1 MDNYDGIMNKPDLDE
16 KLLMH
21 YGVKGMKWHKKTKRL
36 SDSMKEL
43 RKRKYYAKKMADD
56 ILSGRRKYEPN
67 RADIWSN
74 VLSSDRTITAKSKD
88 YSLVGGARKDN
99 SRKGQ
104 VQANS
109 RYRKVGEAFNT
120 ATPTYRTSKKRVEEE
135 LKKRSKR
142 KK

>member
-1 MDNYDGIMNKPDLDE
+1 
-16 KLLMH
+16 
-21 YGVKGMKWHKKTKRL
+21 
-36 SDSMKEL
+36 
-43 RKRKYYAKKMADD
+43 MADD

-67 RADIWSN
+67 RADDQTS
-74 VLSSDRTITAKSKD
+74 LTRSDNAVTAKSKG
-88 YSLVGGARKDN
+88 YSLFGGARKDN

-104 VQANS
+104 VQAQS
-109 RYRKVGEAFNT
+109 RYRKVGEPFNT